1 MDRPPGMVTSG
12 AHKTWRRNLAALL
25 TWAIGLGVIIAL
37 IAHQDSDD
45 LLDALAVAG
54 WWLPVFFLTYAGTL
68 LLDSLGWRAVI
79 VYAGPISLA
88 GLIIRRWVGTSVNAL
103 LPVAQLGGEIVRARL
118 LRSLGPAGHVAA
130 ASVIVD
136 LTVGLLT
143 QIVFALI
150 GLLLLLLILGPDD
163 GLIKLGFGLALF
175 SVLVVAFATL
185 QTRGIIASSAHLIG
199 RVVKGKA
206 WLQLSDNVDLLDQHI
221 RSIYHQKSRLL
232 VCACWRLLGWLW
244 PCLELWLIF
253 WILGHPISLTQAVI
267 LETVAQVVR
276 SAGFGI
282 PGGLGVQEGGVML
295 AASLL
300 TIPTELA
307 LAAILIRRIRELIC
321 GLIGLSVWLA
331 LEGKSSGQNIPA
343 PNIANTFR

>member
-1 MDRPPGMVTSG
+1 MVNLG
-12 AHKTWRRNLAALL
+12 LPKKWRRNLAAVLA
-25 TWAIGLGVIIAL
+25 WMIGLGVIIAL
-37 IAHQDSDD
+37 IAHQDSVD

-54 WWLPVFFLTYAGTL
+54 WWLPVFFVTYTGTL

-79 VYAGPISLA
+79 AYAGPISLG
-88 GLIIRRWVGTSVNAL
+88 GLIVRRWVGASVNAL

-118 LRSLGPAGHVAA
+118 LRWLGPAGHVAA

-150 GLLLLLLILGPDD
+150 GLLLLSLVLGVDD
-163 GLIKLGFGLALF
+163 GLIKLGLGLALF
-175 SVLVVAFATL
+175 SVLVVVFATL
-185 QTRGIIASSAHLIG
+185 QTRGIIASSVHLIG
-199 RVVKGKA
+199 RFVKGNA
-206 WLQLSDNVDLLDQHI
+206 WLQLSDNADLLDQQI
-221 RSIYHQKSRLL
+221 RSIYQQKNRLF

-267 LETVAQVVR
+267 LEAVAQVVR

-295 AASLL
+295 AANLL
-300 TIPTELA
+300 AIPTELA
-307 LAAILIRRIRELIC
+307 LAAMLIRRIREFIC
-321 GLIGLSVWLA
+321 GLVGLFVWLT
-331 LEGKSSGQNIPA
+331 LEGGSDRNIPA
-343 PNIANTFR
+343 SHIANTFR